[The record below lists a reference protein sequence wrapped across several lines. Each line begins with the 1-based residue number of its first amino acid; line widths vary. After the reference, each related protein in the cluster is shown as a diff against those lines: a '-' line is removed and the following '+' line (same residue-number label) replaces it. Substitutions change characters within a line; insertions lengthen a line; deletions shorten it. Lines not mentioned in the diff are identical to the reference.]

1 MLAQAYWENQLPSCG
16 KKQSQRRLQ
25 SPRHPGIQFH
35 VQSNLVLW
43 LSCTVLEKLVSSS
56 LSTSSYTS
64 DSLATFRNYR
74 ISYYIGR
81 SHIKP
86 ERNLHSFS
94 SVPITG
100 VILQCASHVTEVR
113 QITPPPLTTQR
124 LSPPGTLG
132 INTWGKRASVNF
144 RGNAKCHLSGT
155 TQGSGRELRTTV
167 FFWCAFP
174 SSAQAS
180 AGDQASTHDMP
191 PAGCHILPYFI
202 PHPKAS
208 QILFKHSMM
217 FDSMICHS
225 VKGSQRQHRGERRE
239 RHWQIYPTAPNCS

>member
-132 INTWGKRASVNF
+132 INTWGKRASVNL
-144 RGNAKCHLSGT
+144 RGLEVPSLWNNTREWKGAANNCVLLMCIPFLCSSKC
-155 TQGSGRELRTTV
+155 RR
-167 FFWCAFP
+167 P
-174 SSAQAS
+174 SEHTWHAPCR
-180 AGDQASTHDMP
+180 M
-191 PAGCHILPYFI
+191 
-202 PHPKAS
+202 PHPAVFHTAS
-208 QILFKHSMM
+208 QGKPDTFQTQYDVWQYDL
-217 FDSMICHS
+217 
-225 VKGSQRQHRGERRE
+225 SQCERFSE
-239 RHWQIYPTAPNCS
+239 TT